1 MLTMTTNKDELLREL
16 PDAMDYAKA
25 VACKHDRN
33 ELADEVAG
41 LTQMKA
47 IRSIHTFKGGN
58 MAAWLRTI
66 ANTAWIDTLSKHKND
81 PEQYPVDENGNM
93 LPDVEEKASTEVKT
107 PDEIMMELEER
118 KQSHDDIMKALGTM
132 KKPFRDVL
140 IMYAYGCKYDDIAKK
155 LGISIGTVMS
165 RLSRA
170 RKHMKDN
177 MPAYYGNGRRLVKK
191 K

>member
-1 MLTMTTNKDELLREL
+1 MTSNKDELLKEL
-16 PDAMDYAKA
+16 PDAMNYARA
-25 VACKHDRN
+25 VACKHDRL

-41 LTQMKA
+41 LAQMKA

-66 ANTAWIDTLSKHKND
+66 ANTSWIDTLNRHKND
-81 PEQYPVDENGNM
+81 PEQYPIDDNGNM
-93 LPDVEEKASTEVKT
+93 MPDVEEKASVDVRT
-107 PDEIMMELEER
+107 PDEIMQEIENR
-118 KQSHDDIMKALGTM
+118 NQTHADIMHALSTM

-140 IMYAYGCKYDDIAKK
+140 IMYAYGYKYDDIAKK
-155 LGISIGTVMS
+155 LDINIGTVMS

-177 MPAYYGNGRRLVKK
+177 MPSYYANGRRLVKK